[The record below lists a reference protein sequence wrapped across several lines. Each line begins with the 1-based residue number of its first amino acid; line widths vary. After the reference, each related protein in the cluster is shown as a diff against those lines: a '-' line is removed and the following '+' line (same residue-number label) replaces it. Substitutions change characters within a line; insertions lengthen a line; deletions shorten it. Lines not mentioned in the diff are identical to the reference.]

1 MLTRTSEYALRA
13 LIHLAQ
19 HQQDWP
25 IPGNQIAAQT
35 GIPPKYL
42 SAVLS
47 TLVRAGVLTSARGKS
62 GGFGMARSPKE
73 TYLFEVLES
82 FEPDLLPNRPCPF
95 GKTVCSDDDPCLGHD
110 DWKMIRDGYVQFLQR
125 KTIYEVAISD
135 AEADQ
140 ES

>member
-62 GGFGMARSPKE
+62 GGFSMARSPKE

-82 FEPDLLPNRPCPF
+82 FEPVLLPNRPCPF

-135 AEADQ
+135 AETDQ